1 MEISSTTSKLK
12 KSIRLKVT
20 LVVFVV
26 ALIVMMF
33 PKGESLESDITV
45 GSIWLKDDLIADETF
60 PIYKDKILY
69 EKERQDAANQV
80 HPIFVDDENI
90 KSEIIDSLKNYNL
103 YLLQEIDS
111 DIQTPEITINNTILS
126 QDSYEVFKLLRRQET
141 NLSYRNNITMQK
153 CFDKSLEIMR
163 RIYRKG
169 VINKTYE
176 ELSTD
181 TISVRKGKYEQ
192 HFVKHNFYDLKA
204 VSEEITELTS
214 RFSRNSQIIIAL
226 SEYIQHFIEPNLKF
240 SLTFTD
246 MAKRNAM
253 NLVSA
258 NDGIVKLNE
267 RIIAK
272 HESVTPETKAKI
284 DSYRRIRVE
293 DENVWNKVKQY
304 LGKFIHIVI
313 ILSIFSI
320 YIFLFRKK
328 VFHDNFKILL
338 ISIIFLL
345 ITFIAF
351 VIQQIE
357 VNAPIEFLILI
368 PVASMLLTIMFDSRI
383 GFYGTIVLSLI
394 CGALRGNDYVFAVT
408 NIVAGALAAYTVR
421 DIKNRTQIFRSF
433 SFIFLGYIASIIA
446 FGFERFYDWMIML
459 EQSIYAITNAL
470 ISPVLTFGLIIFF
483 ERAFK
488 ITTDLTY
495 LELSDFN
502 HPLLKEL
509 SKNAPGTFSHSMTI
523 GSLAESASE
532 LIGANST
539 LARVG
544 AYYHDIGKFSV
555 PSLFVENQVH
565 DENAHEKLTPKE
577 SADEIIKHVT
587 RGIKLA
593 EENNLPKEIIDFI
606 PMHHGTLTIQFFY
619 EKAKE
624 IEGEE
629 NVDIMDFRYP
639 GPKPNTKETAIVM
652 MADACESAV
661 RAMTEPTPQKIE
673 NVISNIIKHRIDDGQ
688 LENTPLTFE
697 DISKIKSS
705 FYNILIGQHHKRI
718 RYPKQDELENEN
730 ENTRTKVE
738 ESSDHKDESDSE

>member
-1 MEISSTTSKLK
+1 MEFSSTTSKLK
-12 KSIRLKVT
+12 KSIRIKITLVLILVT
-20 LVVFVV
+20 L
-26 ALIVMMF
+26 IVLMF
-33 PKGESLESDITV
+33 PEGESLESDVTI

-69 EKERQDAANQV
+69 EREKQESANKV
-80 HPIFVDDENI
+80 YSIFVDDDNI
-90 KSEIIDSLKNYNL
+90 VSSILDSINNYNA

-111 DIQTPEITINNTILS
+111 DLQTPEVTINNTILS
-126 QDSYEVFKLLRRQET
+126 QDSYDIFKLLRRQEN
-141 NLSYRNNITMQK
+141 NLSHRNSLTLKK
-153 CFDKSLEIMR
+153 CFEKTSEIIR

-169 VINKTYE
+169 IIDLTYE
-176 ELSTD
+176 ELAKD

-192 HFVKHNFYDLKA
+192 LFLKHSFYDLKA
-204 VSEEITELTS
+204 VSEEITEFTS
-214 RFSRNSQIIIAL
+214 RFTKNTQVIIAL
-226 SEYIQHFIEPNLKF
+226 SEYIQHFISPNLKF
-240 SLTFTD
+240 SLTMTD
-246 MAKRNAM
+246 LAKRNAM
-253 NLVSA
+253 NLVSP

-272 HESVTPETKAKI
+272 HESVTFETKAKI
-284 DSYRRIRVE
+284 DSYRKIRVE
-293 DENVWNKVKQY
+293 DENVWSKVKQY

-320 YIFLFRKK
+320 YVFLFRKK

-338 ISIIFLL
+338 ITIIFLI

-351 VIQQIE
+351 IVQQIE

-383 GFYGTIVLSLI
+383 GFYGTIVLALI

-433 SFIFLGYIASIIA
+433 LYILLGYLSSILA
-446 FGFERFYDWMIML
+446 FGFERFYDWMMIL
-459 EQSIYAITNAL
+459 EQSMYAVTNAL

-555 PSLFVENQVH
+555 PSLFVENQVNGI
-565 DENAHEKLTPKE
+565 NAHEKLTPIE
-577 SADEIIKHVT
+577 SAKEIIKHVT

-593 EENNLPKEIIDFI
+593 EEYNLPQEIIDFI
-606 PMHHGTLTIQFFY
+606 PMHHGTLSIQYFY

-629 NVDIMDFRYP
+629 NIDKNDFRYP

-673 NVISNIIKHRIDDGQ
+673 NIIGNLVKYRIDDGQ

-718 RYPKQDELENEN
+718 RYPKQDELENETLIK
-730 ENTRTKVE
+730 EKSE
-738 ESSDHKDESDSE
+738 EKPDSDSE